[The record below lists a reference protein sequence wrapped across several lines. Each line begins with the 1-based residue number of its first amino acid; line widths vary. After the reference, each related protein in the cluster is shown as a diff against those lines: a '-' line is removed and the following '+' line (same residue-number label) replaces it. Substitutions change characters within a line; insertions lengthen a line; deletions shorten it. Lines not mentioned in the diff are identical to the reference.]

1 MIVNFLNE
9 NPDFPIVT
17 HGFKHDYL
25 LVLKPAFEKVDN
37 IERLPKAERWQC
49 TIELSKRLPML
60 GPKTLDNVL
69 AELGYSR
76 REQGAFHDAI
86 YDAELCGICYK

>member
-1 MIVNFLNE
+1 
-9 NPDFPIVT
+9 
-17 HGFKHDYL
+17 
-25 LVLKPAFEKVDN
+25 
-37 IERLPKAERWQC
+37 
-49 TIELSKRLPML
+49 ML

-86 YDAELCGICYK
+86 YDAELCGICYKKLVRLEDKPSLKLGLLGY